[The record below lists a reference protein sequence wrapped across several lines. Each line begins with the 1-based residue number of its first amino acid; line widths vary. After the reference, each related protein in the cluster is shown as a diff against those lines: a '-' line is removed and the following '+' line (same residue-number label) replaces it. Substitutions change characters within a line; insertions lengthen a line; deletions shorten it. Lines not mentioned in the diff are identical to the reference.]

1 MKIINGF
8 VTNDS
13 FIDNTL
19 TVVSNVF
26 ELSDSNNTY
35 AKEKQTYTYS
45 LDSKYALKVF
55 DSTINNIATTVSA
68 IEADSILSFVDYAVK
83 FATNN
88 PLLDFTSIIVN
99 TMSSYNLNNTDI
111 VTNYGYISLVNS
123 NGFLIPDYLYFTLN
137 NNIQCML
144 WTSSET
150 FKLLYSKYEI
160 VITLPIPTFITNVGN
175 ITAMVNDLNAFDIIE
190 FNTRLDSEK
199 YIYPSTHTKLLN
211 IPFKIPNSNTYVNCY
226 FGFNIYGE
234 QGVFDDILKI
244 TLQEYLLT
252 IPGITMVYL
261 ENFLP
266 SILEINE
273 FFITPR
279 YDLIA
284 ISSNVGQAALY
295 SQNINSTID
304 TFTSAKLPLV
314 IPMYDSAYVVNNT
327 YNVPIEYN
335 NILVMITNGF
345 YTDINVKDFKTIYPD
360 MLNIATTQLDF
371 SKMSTV
377 TQEFILILLR
387 LMLLS
392 DSNDF
397 ITLFTKLTT
406 LTNMSG
412 YAIRSRNSVTY
423 ITYKYLNHTYY
434 ILPKFEFKRI
444 TGL

>member
-111 VTNYGYISLVNS
+111 VTNYGYTSLVNS

-345 YTDINVKDFKTIYPD
+345 YTDINVKDFKTI
-360 MLNIATTQLDF
+360 IQ
-371 SKMSTV
+371 
-377 TQEFILILLR
+377 ICLI
-387 LMLLS
+387 
-392 DSNDF
+392 
-397 ITLFTKLTT
+397 
-406 LTNMSG
+406 
-412 YAIRSRNSVTY
+412 
-423 ITYKYLNHTYY
+423 
-434 ILPKFEFKRI
+434 
-444 TGL
+444 